1 MKNKIELY
9 PRIFLINK
17 KYKKNEL
24 YHYFD
29 IPDVAIL
36 IPIFNKKFLLVS
48 QKRVAINKINLE
60 FPSGW
65 VDLGEKPVKSAA
77 RELLEE
83 TGYKSTEKLKPLIK
97 FYEEPGRVNSKAHC
111 YVTNKITKVNNP
123 EKGIKIFFYTRNEI
137 VKLIEKNK
145 FNNGTHIAAFYKYLS
160 LNRAN
165 KPKNSKY

>member
-1 MKNKIELY
+1 MKKKTQLY

-17 KYKKNEL
+17 RYKKNEL

-36 IPIFNKKFLLVS
+36 IPIIGKKFLLVS

-65 VDLGEKPVKSAA
+65 VDLGETPIKSAA

-83 TGYKSTEKLKPLIK
+83 TGYKSIEKPKPLIK

-111 YVTNKITKVNNP
+111 YVTKKIIKINNP
-123 EKGIKIFFYTRNEI
+123 EKGIKIFFYTKNQI
-137 VKLIEKNK
+137 IKLISKNK

-160 LNRAN
+160 I
-165 KPKNSKY
+165 KM